1 MYVLVFFLIP
11 RQDIKKQ
18 RHLLTNVHIVKVMVF
33 PVVMYGCESWTRK
46 KAECKRIDAFELWC
60 WRRLLSPLGGKVI
73 KSVIPKG
80 YQPWLFIGRTDAEV
94 KAPIVWLPD
103 GKSQYTGKDPDAG
116 KDWGQEERGS
126 TEDEIVGWHH
136 WLNGYEFE
144 QIQGDSEGQGSLA
157 CCSSWGRKES
167 DMAWWLNN
175 KKWFKLILISY
186 FTDEDTEVQKNEID
200 YQRLVS
206 HPCLY
211 GSRIEKIELRVVSW
225 QHLKCQDNLFPL

>member
-1 MYVLVFFLIP
+1 MDVIVGP
-11 RQDIKKQ
+11 SRRQSAKELKLLNCGAGDDSWKSPGLHWTAYSLEGLMLKLKLQYFGHLMQRADSLEKTLTLGDWRQKQ
-18 RHLLTNVHIVKVMVF
+18 
-33 PVVMYGCESWTRK
+33 
-46 KAECKRIDAFELWC
+46 KR
-60 WRRLLSPLGGKVI
+60 G
-73 KSVIPKG
+73 
-80 YQPWLFIGRTDAEV
+80 
-94 KAPIVWLPD
+94 
-103 GKSQYTGKDPDAG
+103 
-116 KDWGQEERGS
+116 

-136 WLNGYEFE
+136 RVNGHELGQTLGY
-144 QIQGDSEGQGSLA
+144 GEGQGGLA
-157 CCSSWGRKES
+157 CYSTWGHKES